1 MAIVI
6 LLSFSFDKSIAEKNI
21 ITKNGRITASV
32 NPKAVYVVNAVNTSS
47 GVIYAV
53 AKKLTLI
60 AIKNCRKLLSG
71 NLAKWNALNMNKVK
85 IIQNR
90 YLAILTSKFPLPQF
104 VNKSPTMLCPVI
116 VFGICSEGWET
127 LTKLRRNAKT
137 KTAIMPIAKY
147 FLL

>member
-1 MAIVI
+1 LAIVI

-71 NLAKWNALNMNKVK
+71 NLAK
-85 IIQNR
+85 
-90 YLAILTSKFPLPQF
+90 
-104 VNKSPTMLCPVI
+104 
-116 VFGICSEGWET
+116 
-127 LTKLRRNAKT
+127 
-137 KTAIMPIAKY
+137 
-147 FLL
+147 